1 MRRLAASLFGFALCA
16 VAGSAARADSVPFP
30 AIMAVTL
37 QKHDA
42 GTFYVHGAIEG
53 FGELELLVDTGA
65 SYLVIN
71 EKILGALKEQGAA
84 EYARELRGTMADGSS
99 RQIPVYRIS
108 SLRLGS
114 QCWIPNVEAAVFPG
128 TARPILGMNV
138 LTRLAPF
145 TFSAEPPQLGLAQ
158 CQPDLATAAEP
169 AAEEAA
175 VERQST
181 RRRSARSALT
191 Q

>member
-1 MRRLAASLFGFALCA
+1 MRHLAALLGLTLCA
-16 VAGSAARADSVPFP
+16 GLSQTVRADSLSLP
-30 AIMAVTL
+30 AVMAVTL

-71 EKILGALKEQGAA
+71 EKILAVLKEGGVA
-84 EYARELRGTMADGSS
+84 EYSRELRGTMADGTT

-108 SLRLGS
+108 ALRLGT

-128 TARPILGMNV
+128 GARPILGMNV
-138 LTRLAPF
+138 LTRLSPF
-145 TFSAEPPQLGLAQ
+145 TFSAEPPSRS
-158 CQPDLATAAEP
+158 
-169 AAEEAA
+169 EEHPS
-175 VERQST
+175 ELQS
-181 RRRSARSALT
+181 
-191 Q
+191 

>member
-1 MRRLAASLFGFALCA
+1 
-16 VAGSAARADSVPFP
+16 
-30 AIMAVTL
+30 MAVTL

-53 FGELELLVDTGA
+53 FGEVELLVDTGA

-71 EKILGALKEQGAA
+71 EKILGVLREAGAA
-84 EYARELRGTMADGSS
+84 EYARELRGTMADGTS

-108 SLRLGS
+108 ALRLGS

-128 TARPILGMNV
+128 SARPILGMNV
-138 LTRLAPF
+138 LTRLTPF

-158 CQPDLATAAEP
+158 CQPDMAAAGNIAAE
-169 AAEEAA
+169 AAA
-175 VERQST
+175 VERVST
-181 RRRSARSALT
+181 RK
-191 Q
+191 

>member
-1 MRRLAASLFGFALCA
+1 MLCA
-16 VAGSAARADSVPFP
+16 GLSQAARADSLALP
-30 AIMAVTL
+30 AVMAVTL

-71 EKILGALKEQGAA
+71 EKILAVLKEGGVA
-84 EYARELRGTMADGSS
+84 EYSRELRGTMADGSA

-108 SLRLGS
+108 ALRLGS

-128 TARPILGMNV
+128 GARPILGMNV

-158 CQPDLATAAEP
+158 CQPELASSTDTAEA
-169 AAEEAA
+169 AA
-175 VERQST
+175 VEQRAAS
-181 RRRSARSALT
+181 RK
-191 Q
+191 

>member
-1 MRRLAASLFGFALCA
+1 MRRLAALLGFMLCA
-16 VAGSAARADSVPFP
+16 GLSQAARADSLALP
-30 AIMAVTL
+30 AVMAVTL

-71 EKILGALKEQGAA
+71 EKILAVLKEGGVA
-84 EYARELRGTMADGSS
+84 EYSRELRGTMADGSA

-108 SLRLGS
+108 ALRLGS

-128 TARPILGMNV
+128 GARPILGMNV

-158 CQPDLATAAEP
+158 CQPELASSTDTAEA
-169 AAEEAA
+169 AA
-175 VERQST
+175 VEQRAAS
-181 RRRSARSALT
+181 RK
-191 Q
+191 

>member
-1 MRRLAASLFGFALCA
+1 MRRLAALLGVALCA
-16 VAGSAARADSVPFP
+16 GVGSAAHADSVALP
-30 AIMAVTL
+30 AVMAVTL

-71 EKILGALKEQGAA
+71 EKILATLKAAGAA
-84 EYARELRGTMADGSS
+84 EYSRELRGTMADGSA

-108 SLRLGS
+108 ALRLGT

-128 TARPILGMNV
+128 AARPILGMNV

-158 CQPDLATAAEP
+158 CQPEVASANDAAAET
-169 AAEEAA
+169 AA
-175 VERQST
+175 VEQKA
-181 RRRSARSALT
+181 SARK
-191 Q
+191 

>member
-1 MRRLAASLFGFALCA
+1 MRRLAAAVFGLVLCA
-16 VAGSAARADSVPFP
+16 GVGSAHADSVSLP
-30 AIMAVTL
+30 AVMAITL

-53 FGELELLVDTGA
+53 FGDLELLVDTGA

-71 EKILGALKEQGAA
+71 EKILGVLKQQGVA
-84 EYARELRGTMADGSS
+84 EYSRELRGTMADGTA

-108 SLRLGS
+108 ALRLGT

-128 TARPILGMNV
+128 AARPILGMNV

-158 CQPDLATAAEP
+158 CQPDLATAADTT
-169 AAEEAA
+169 AEAAA
-175 VERQST
+175 VEKSSSRK
-181 RRRSARSALT
+181 
-191 Q
+191 